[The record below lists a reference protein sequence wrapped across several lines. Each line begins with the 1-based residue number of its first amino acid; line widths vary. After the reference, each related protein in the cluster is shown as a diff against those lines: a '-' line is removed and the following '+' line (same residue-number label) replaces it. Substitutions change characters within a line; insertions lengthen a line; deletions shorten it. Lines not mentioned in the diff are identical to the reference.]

1 MSCAYTYIVR
11 CADGSLYTGW
21 TTDLTARLAVHNKGQ
36 GARYTRSRLP
46 VELAWSEEQS
56 DPSAARRREA
66 QIKQLSRQEKLALIG
81 QTKTRHCPD
90 SSGDA
95 LL

>member
-1 MSCAYTYIVR
+1 MSRAYTYIIR

-21 TTDLTARLAVHNKGQ
+21 TTDIQVRLAVHNKGR

-56 DPSAARRREA
+56 DQSAARRREA
-66 QIKQLSRQEKLALIG
+66 QIKQLSRQEKLKLIE
-81 QTKTRHCPD
+81 QTKARHCL
-90 SSGDA
+90 S
-95 LL
+95 